1 MAFIKIQNPKIYQLL
16 EYVSVIVGASMI
28 GWVFNAFLLPNGIAS
43 GGISGL
49 STITYE
55 LFGWEPAF
63 FQWAVNIPL
72 FIAGIYILGKNFGIK
87 TLIGTIIAPLSIF
100 LTRNIDPITSDAL
113 LAALFGGVGVGIGLG
128 IVFRGNGSTG
138 GTDLIAQILHK
149 YTGIS
154 QGMCMAFID
163 GVVVITA
170 AFVFSLEQA
179 LYALIALF
187 VTGRVI
193 NLIQLGVGNTKMA
206 LIITQKEEPVSK
218 AITKDL
224 NRGLTKLRGYG
235 GYTDESKSVLMTV
248 LDQTQFF
255 KLKHIVRNIDPHAF
269 VILVD
274 ASEVLGEGFK
284 KS

>member
-1 MAFIKIQNPKIYQLL
+1 MILTGIRNSKLYQVV
-16 EYVSVIVGASMI
+16 EYIFVVIGAVMI
-28 GWVFNAFLLPNGIAS
+28 GWSFNAFLLPNGIAS
-43 GGISGL
+43 GGVSGL
-49 STITYE
+49 STIAYE
-55 LFGWEPAF
+55 LFRWEPAF

-72 FIAGIYILGKNFGIK
+72 FIAGIYILGRSFGLK
-87 TLIGTIIAPLSIF
+87 TLVGTVVAPLAIY
-100 LTRNIDPITSDAL
+100 LTRNIEAITVDPL
-113 LAALFGGVGVGIGLG
+113 LAALFGGVGVGIGIG

-154 QGMCMAFID
+154 KGMCMAFID
-163 GVVVITA
+163 GVVVVSA
-170 AFVFSLEQA
+170 ALVFSLEQG

-193 NLIQLGVGNTKMA
+193 NIIQLGVGDSKMA
-206 LIITQKEEPVSK
+206 LIITNKEQAVGE

-224 NRGLTKLRGYG
+224 NRGLTKLEGYG
-235 GYTDESKSVLMTV
+235 GYTNESKSILMTV
-248 LDQTQFF
+248 LDQTQFS
-255 KLKHIVRNIDPHAF
+255 KLKHVVQNIDPNAF

-274 ASEVLGEGFK
+274 AVEVLGEGFK